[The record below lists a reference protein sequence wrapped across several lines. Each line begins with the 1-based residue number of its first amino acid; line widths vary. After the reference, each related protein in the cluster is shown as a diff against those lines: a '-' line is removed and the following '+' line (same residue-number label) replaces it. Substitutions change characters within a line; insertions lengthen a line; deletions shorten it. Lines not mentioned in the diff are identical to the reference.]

1 MNLSMLR
8 RSGQFR
14 TLFVMVL
21 IVLSATMQ
29 AAADDAAPQEVL
41 DRVAQP
47 DQRPVHPYRG
57 VIQSADDIRLMRQL
71 ARSDARFA
79 DSVKQWLDTA
89 DQWLAMS
96 EHELI
101 DLMPPEGAS
110 YAYGFAGDP
119 KTNGSWARYGRN
131 GLCDM
136 SRPGTVLSPYTGDL
150 YGNQLPGEQYYDPGD
165 GWVRPSDGQRYFFKG
180 IWNAYAFDQ
189 ILGALHPLA
198 NAYILTG
205 DERYAE
211 RTLLILDLMA
221 DRVGDPDKR
230 TKVLDWVGPPEP
242 MEFFFNFTG
251 NWANTRVFL
260 TAAAFDL
267 VAGDGRSEQLSRFRP
282 QSRLVDLMRDRLL
295 LVCEPW
301 KITDN
306 DNLQNHALCAYSA
319 SLMRS
324 LLFADET
331 LIRRDIEATY
341 AFLDNT
347 VNRDGDYY
355 EASSVYANTGRA
367 YGGRLILML
376 HHLMQGSDGNPPS
389 LGQWSDLLPQRPPI
403 TQDPRWCTLAL
414 PSIYQQSMYGRMLT
428 FADQETDHEVGFG
441 FSTADWRSLRE
452 MTVWLYN
459 QVQDAQWKLLAQ
471 RVYWAIPDRI
481 RSAPTFAMTGS
492 AEVLWLTPPP
502 LPQGVE
508 PMQLIPDESFLRPA
522 KRLVL
527 LRDGTGQQQRG
538 LFVRGGAN
546 VSHCHDDQMAAVLY
560 AKGLLATGEFGYNVW
575 GVPAHKGFGVQPV
588 AHCGVVVD
596 EGLPSDDRLY
606 REDVP
611 DAVVQSYLPIQPVQL
626 IELSNPHRWRGSGIT
641 QYQRSLAMVHVD
653 DQRFYS
659 IDVFRVTGGKMHDYL
674 WYGTHQAKDGPASD
688 FQLTGPTPETID
700 NVWSLAALDH
710 PERQAEVYNQP
721 GYAWG
726 ERIMAGNSQIQPRLE
741 GERADY
747 QYLQWNPPP
756 GNGYGFLFDVKAADT
771 NQPWQ
776 AQWQLH
782 DNKSLMRLS
791 MISPQQQTLVTA
803 RAGTLE
809 IDDYFRAVV
818 SRRRA
823 ANDQPL
829 QSCYVSVVEVAEPQ
843 QFAVKQAQWVP
854 PQVARGNASD
864 IASLLIDLADGR
876 QDRILA
882 TDAADSEVSAASMQL
897 IGRYGFV
904 RRDASGRVTDATLVS
919 GTQLSDADFSLRLA
933 ASEWTSH
940 VQRVDAQ
947 LNANNVLVDSAI
959 PAQVAALDSL
969 VRFSSPPDAA
979 TPYVAD
985 EVMALKSVSV
995 PHQGNATMLEFA
1007 EQQLNDTRLEVKQI
1021 HDDGSIELIWP
1032 NELYC
1037 SSRAN
1042 RFDGSQIVVEADPTR
1057 TTTLLSFDGPRRI
1070 HVADPNQLKPGD
1082 GLLVRVT
1089 QPRDRIT
1096 IPTFAVLHQ
1105 TSNNTWTL
1113 TANHDVQLTIPA
1125 PDGQVLQVMS
1135 DDGQT
1140 QPLATATSGRI
1151 EANLPLSLSSD
1162 GKLRLQLVEP

>member
-1 MNLSMLR
+1 MNLSILR

-14 TLFVMVL
+14 SLFVMVL
-21 IVLSATMQ
+21 IVLSATVQ
-29 AAADDAAPQEVL
+29 AGAEEAVPQEIL
-41 DRVAQP
+41 ARVAKP
-47 DQRPVHPYRG
+47 DERPVHPYRG
-57 VIQSADDIRLMRQL
+57 VIQSADDIRLMRQM

-79 DSVKQWLDTA
+79 DTVRQWFETA
-89 DQWLAMS
+89 DKWLAMS
-96 EHELI
+96 EQELI

-110 YAYGFAGDP
+110 FAYGLAGDP
-119 KTNGSWARYGRN
+119 RTNGSWPRYGRG
-131 GLCDM
+131 GLCDL
-136 SRPGTVLSPYTGDL
+136 SRPGQVLSPYTGDV
-150 YGNQLPGEQYYDPGD
+150 YGIQKPGEEFYDPGD
-165 GWVRPSDGQRYFFKG
+165 GWVRPSDGQRFYFKG
-180 IWNAYAFDQ
+180 IWNAYAFEQ
-189 ILGALHPLA
+189 ILGSLHPLA
-198 NAYILTG
+198 NAYILSG

-230 TKVLDWVGPPEP
+230 TKVLDWVGPPVP
-242 MEFFFNFTG
+242 MEFYFNFTG
-251 NWANTRVFL
+251 NWANTRVYL
-260 TAAAFDL
+260 TAGAFDL
-267 VAGDGRSEQLSRFRP
+267 VAGDGRSDRLSRFRP

-319 SLMRS
+319 SLIRS
-324 LLFADET
+324 LLFADEPT
-331 LIRRDIEATY
+331 IRRDVEATY

-389 LGQWSDLLPQRPPI
+389 LGQWSHLLPQRPPI
-403 TQDPRWCTLAL
+403 TQDPRWCTLAVPL
-414 PSIYQQSMYGRMLT
+414 IYQQSMYGRMLT

-459 QVQDAQWKLLAQ
+459 QVQDPQWKLLTQ

-481 RSAPTFAMTGS
+481 RNAPLFTVTGS

-508 PMQLIPDESFLRPA
+508 PMQLYPDESFLRPA

-596 EGLPSDDRLY
+596 EGLPSEDRLY

-611 DAVVQSYLPIQPVQL
+611 DAVVQSYLPIQPMQL
-626 IELSNPHRWRGSGIT
+626 IELTNPHRWRGSGIT

-659 IDVFRVTGGKMHDYL
+659 IDVFRVTGGKVHDYL
-674 WYGTHQAKDGPASD
+674 WYGPHQAKDGPASD
-688 FQLTGPTPETID
+688 FQLTGPTPEKID

-756 GNGYGFLFDVKAADT
+756 GNGYGFLFDIKAADT

-782 DNKSLMRLS
+782 DNKSLMRLT

-803 RAGTLE
+803 RAGTLDV
-809 IDDYFRAVV
+809 DDYFRAVV
-818 SRRRA
+818 ARRRA

-843 QFAVKQAQWVP
+843 QFAVKHAQWVP

-882 TDAADSEVSAASMQL
+882 TDAADSEVSADSMQL

-904 RRDASGRVTDATLVS
+904 RRDASGQVADATLVS
-919 GTQLSDADFSLRLA
+919 GSLVSDGDFSLRLA
-933 ASEWTSH
+933 AAEWTGEVH
-940 VQRVDAQ
+940 RVEARLRD
-947 LNANNVLVDSAI
+947 NRVLIEGEI
-959 PAQVAALDSL
+959 PSQVGLSGSL
-969 VRFSSPPDAA
+969 VRFSSPPYCAV
-979 TPYVAD
+979 PYVAD
-985 EVMALKSVSV
+985 EVMMLQSIAKADE
-995 PHQGNATMLEFA
+995 PGATMLEFA
-1007 EQQLNDTRLEVKQI
+1007 EQQLNDTRLEVQQI
-1021 HDDGSIELIWP
+1021 HDDGSIELVWP
-1032 NELYC
+1032 NEMYC
-1037 SSRAN
+1037 YPQAN
-1042 RFDGSQIVVEADPTR
+1042 RFDGAQIVVEADPTR

-1070 HVADPNQLKPGD
+1070 HVADPSQLKPGD

-1089 QPRDRIT
+1089 QPGDRIS

-1105 TSNNTWTL
+1105 TGDQAWTL
-1113 TANHDVQLTIPA
+1113 TANHDVQLTLPA
-1125 PDGQVLQVMS
+1125 ADGQQLQVS
-1135 DDGQT
+1135 RNGNEPQT
-1140 QPLATATSGRI
+1140 IATAAAGRI
-1151 EANLPLSLSSD
+1151 EASLPLSLSTD
-1162 GKLRLQLVEP
+1162 GKLHLQLVNP